1 MLKSKH
7 HHKGI
12 SLVECLVSVAI
23 SMMVITSVIS
33 LLLHNAR
40 VANKSMQ
47 RRLLTQ
53 NTHSVAQMM
62 KHDLY
67 RAGYGGDYGQS
78 IKISGSEDVFFI
90 YQDVNTTLIAY
101 AYLSGELGTESAYTN
116 VVYQQDS
123 QYQDMLRVCETKL
136 PRVMSVIEATSFN
149 THFGNTCNTLFDS
162 KQIVVKAFE
171 LEMALLPVD
180 SSLFAVLNVNIIT
193 ALTVWPEKTTSV
205 SFTINP
211 RNP

>member
-1 MLKSKH
+1 MLKPKH
-7 HHKGI
+7 YHNGM
-12 SLVECLVSVAI
+12 SLVECLVSVAM

-40 VANKSMQ
+40 VANTSMQ
-47 RRLLTQ
+47 RRLLSH
-53 NTHSVAQMM
+53 NTHSVAQMI

-67 RAGYGGDYGQS
+67 RAGYGGVHGRS
-78 IKISGSEDVFFI
+78 IKVSGSEYVFFI
-90 YQDVNTTLIAY
+90 YQDVNTILIAY

-123 QYQDMLRVCETKL
+123 QYKDMLRVCETKL
-136 PRVMSVIEATSFN
+136 PRVMSTFEAANFS

-162 KQIVVKAFE
+162 KQIIVKAFE
-171 LEMALLPVD
+171 IDRIVLPLD
-180 SSLFAVLNVNIIT
+180 SPSIAILNVNIIT
-193 ALTVWPEKTTSV
+193 ALTVWPEKTMSV